1 MTSDDES
8 IRMSVR
14 EARSRGRGMSAA
26 FCRDDARSGWLFA
39 GLLVAGLLSCNS
51 LLGIGEASLQ
61 CDANPCATD
70 VAAGGAG
77 DARSDGAASSDS
89 GRASGAGGSSGAG
102 AGVATAVGSA
112 ETRDGLPIDRAT
124 PPAGEAPEGSDS
136 EGNGSE
142 GSGSEGGAS
151 GGDEVDAAVPAGQAG
166 TSSGPVGG
174 GGAPANACESGD
186 ACGDCLCSDCASE
199 VAVCTETAGCFEI
212 VACARINGC
221 TGLDCYCGS
230 ALPIACATSGQA
242 NGPCLDAALAA
253 PLSRLPTLANP
264 SAGPAA
270 DAALEI
276 ANCTLRNCAG
286 SCGD

>member
-8 IRMSVR
+8 IRMSGS
-14 EARSRGRGMSAA
+14 EARRRGRDVSAA
-26 FCRDDARSGWLFA
+26 FCRDVARSGWLFA

-77 DARSDGAASSDS
+77 DARNDGAASSDT
-89 GRASGAGGSSGAG
+89 GGAGGSSGAG

-124 PPAGEAPEGSDS
+124 PPAGEASAGS
-136 EGNGSE
+136 GSE
-142 GSGSEGGAS
+142 SSDAEGSEGGAS
-151 GGDEVDAAVPAGQAG
+151 GGDKVDAAVPAGQAG
-166 TSSGPVGG
+166 TSSDPVGG
-174 GGAPANACESGD
+174 GGAPANRCESGD
-186 ACGDCLCSDCASE
+186 ACGDCLCVDCESE
-199 VAVCTETAGCFEI
+199 VALCNETVGCFEI

-230 ALPIACATSGQA
+230 ALPIACATGGQA

-253 PLSRLPTLANP
+253 PGSRLPTLANP

-276 ANCTLRNCAG
+276 ANCTLRNCAA
-286 SCGD
+286 SCGN